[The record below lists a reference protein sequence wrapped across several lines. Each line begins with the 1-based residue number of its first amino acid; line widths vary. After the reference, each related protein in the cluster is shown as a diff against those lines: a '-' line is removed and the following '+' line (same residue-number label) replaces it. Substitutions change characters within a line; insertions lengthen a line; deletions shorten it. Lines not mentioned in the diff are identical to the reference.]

1 MPLMTQRRNSLLKI
15 CWQLEWCFLGSKYLA
30 VFVPDP
36 SASTMRKDQVHV
48 YTGCVLLLK
57 KNEFGK
63 QAFCQVVYET
73 LHAFEKIIHSKH

>member
-1 MPLMTQRRNSLLKI
+1 MPLTTQRRNSLLKI

-30 VFVPDP
+30 ALAPGLSVN
-36 SASTMRKDQVHV
+36 TMRKDQAYV

-73 LHAFEKIIHSKH
+73 LHAFEKIIHGKH

>member
-1 MPLMTQRRNSLLKI
+1 MPLTTQRRNSLLKI
-15 CWQLEWCFLGSKYLA
+15 CWQLEWCFLDSKYLA
-30 VFVPDP
+30 VFAPDL
-36 SASTMRKDQVHV
+36 SASTMRKDQAHV

-73 LHAFEKIIHSKH
+73 QHAFEKIILGKH